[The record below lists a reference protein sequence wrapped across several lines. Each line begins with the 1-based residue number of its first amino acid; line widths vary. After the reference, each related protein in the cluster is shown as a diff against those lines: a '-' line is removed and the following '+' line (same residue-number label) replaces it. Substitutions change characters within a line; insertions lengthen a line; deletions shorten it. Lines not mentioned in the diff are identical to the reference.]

1 MKNSETQ
8 VIRIKAEPTWED
20 ANAVI
25 EECRERIQA
34 YGRNEMTKIGMIN
47 APICDLTFGLLSIGS
62 GNPYREIINEARFIS
77 CALADA
83 WFFFFEA
90 ERLRR
95 ELADLKGRTVEIVD
109 AELLADTS
117 AIDELIQEA
126 TAHNNTSGL

>member
-8 VIRIKAEPTWED
+8 VIRIKAEPTRED

-25 EECRERIQA
+25 KKCRERIQA
-34 YGRNEMTKIGMIN
+34 YVRDEMAKIGMTDN
-47 APICDLTFGLLSIGS
+47 PVCDLTYGLLSIGP

-95 ELADLKGRTVEIVD
+95 ELADLKGHTVEVVD

>member
-34 YGRNEMTKIGMIN
+34 YVRNEMTKIGMIN

-117 AIDELIQEA
+117 AIDELIQEV

>member
-8 VIRIKAEPTWED
+8 VIKIKAEPTRED

-25 EECRERIQA
+25 KECCERIQA
-34 YGRNEMTKIGMIN
+34 YVRDEMSKIGMTDN
-47 APICDLTFGLLSIGS
+47 PVCDLTYGLLSIGP
-62 GNPYREIINEARFIS
+62 GNPYREIINEARLIS

-95 ELADLKGRTVEIVD
+95 ELADLKGRTVEVVD

-117 AIDELIQEA
+117 AIDELIQE
-126 TAHNNTSGL
+126 TIEHNNTSGL